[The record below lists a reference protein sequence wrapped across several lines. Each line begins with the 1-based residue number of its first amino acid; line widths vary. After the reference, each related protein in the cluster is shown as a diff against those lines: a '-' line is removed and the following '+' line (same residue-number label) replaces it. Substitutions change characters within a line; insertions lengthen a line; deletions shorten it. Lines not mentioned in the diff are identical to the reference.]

1 MSTLKTQLAEFCR
14 VAWPASLQRLSL
26 GDFFDQAITGV
37 LWPDWL
43 QQLSSGNG
51 FNHQDTRANSTDSL
65 TTAEFPRPPRGLLQS
80 YMRVFSERIPLLVA
94 RARAFTRRAVGRC
107 FLSCGQG
114 GYPPDQNT
122 NNTSSARADD
132 MAADSSEV
140 VPAGIR
146 HASREQAYHRPE
158 GPEARNGT
166 SRRTQDNPGQQGDD
180 RTTEEDTIMPS
191 RNVDEGSSFAGLP
204 RRKVSSSPRSEAS
217 ASDTRRT
224 TRSASELP
232 ASYPPAT
239 TPVVDA
245 PRSPSAPSERTEEEQ
260 PMQAQAILPGPP
272 NPDQAMASSTS
283 TCSVLP
289 STTPSGGSIPAQW
302 LGYWAGGGDITDLSQ
317 GHNYTTVHAALTYY
331 AGVDLLGIL

>member
-65 TTAEFPRPPRGLLQS
+65 TTAEFPRPPRGLLHLNYVRS
-80 YMRVFSERIPLLVA
+80 
-94 RARAFTRRAVGRC
+94 G
-107 FLSCGQG
+107 FL
-114 GYPPDQNT
+114 PNT